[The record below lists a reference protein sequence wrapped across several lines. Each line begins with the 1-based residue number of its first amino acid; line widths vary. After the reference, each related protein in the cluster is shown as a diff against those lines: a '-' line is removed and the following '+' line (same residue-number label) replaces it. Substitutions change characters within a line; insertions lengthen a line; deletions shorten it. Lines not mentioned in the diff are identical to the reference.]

1 MSKFYVTTP
10 IYYINGEPHIGSA
23 YPTLAADVLARYH
36 RLKGDEV
43 MFLTGSDEHGAK
55 MAETAEKAGKTP
67 QEFCDKMAAKFME
80 CWDELDISNDD
91 FIRTT
96 SDRHKAGVIKFIE
109 KLKEADAIYEG
120 EYEGLY
126 CQGCEAFLTERD
138 LVNGECPIHR
148 AKPQAISEKNYFFNL
163 KKYLPEIKKMIDAD
177 EIRILPESKKKEVL
191 GLFKQDIGDFSVSR
205 SSVKWGI
212 PLPWDKSQVAYVW
225 VDALTNYINAL
236 GYGSDDISK
245 LEKFWPADVH
255 ILGKDILKFHCI
267 YWPAMLLA
275 AGLPAPKNLYVH
287 GFFTVDG
294 QKMGKSL
301 GNVID
306 PFNLLKEFGTDATR
320 YLLLSQFPFGQ
331 DGDIKAAQFAIQ
343 YNSDL
348 ANGIGN
354 FASRV
359 TSMAEKY
366 FAGAVPARDSE
377 LKSEVENIWSEYES
391 ALDGFQVDRA
401 IEAVKKLNQLG
412 DGYVEK
418 NKPWELAKND
428 QARLAEVIYNLLE
441 LLRHLG
447 VALWPIIPETSGKIL
462 SALGQ
467 DDFQQKDFTTLK
479 VWGLLEPESKIS
491 KNEPLFPRIQ

>member
-10 IYYINGEPHIGSA
+10 IYYINAEPHIGSA

-43 MFLTGSDEHGAK
+43 MFLTGADEHGAK
-55 MAETAEKAGKTP
+55 MADSAKEAGKTP
-67 QEFCDKMAAKFME
+67 QEFCDEMSARFIR
-80 CWDELDISNDD
+80 CWNELNISNDD

-96 SDRHKAGVIKFIE
+96 SDRHKAGVRKLLQ
-109 KLKEADAIYEG
+109 KLKDVEAIYEG

-126 CQGCEAFLTERD
+126 CQGCEAFLAERD
-138 LVNGECPIHR
+138 LVNGECPIHHL
-148 AKPQAISEKNYFFNL
+148 KPQFISEKNYFFNL
-163 KKYLPEIKKMIDAD
+163 KKYLPQIEEMIDSNK
-177 EIRILPESKKKEVL
+177 IKILPENKKKEVL
-191 GLFKQDIGDFSVSR
+191 GLFKQEINDFSVSR
-205 SSVKWGI
+205 QNLKWGI
-212 PLPWDKSQVAYVW
+212 PLPWDESQVAYVW
-225 VDALTNYINAL
+225 VDALSNYITAL
-236 GYGSDDISK
+236 GYGSANEDK
-245 LEKFWPADVH
+245 LEKFWPADIHVV
-255 ILGKDILKFHCI
+255 GKDIIKFHCI
-267 YWPAMLLA
+267 FWPAMLLA
-275 AGLPAPKNLYVH
+275 AGLPAPRVVYAH

-306 PFNLLKEFGTDATR
+306 PFNLIKEFGIDSTR

-331 DGDIKAAQFAIQ
+331 DGDIKASQFIIQ

-366 FAGAVPARDSE
+366 FSGMVPKQNDE
-377 LKSEVENIWSEYES
+377 LKNEVEKIWLEYELS
-391 ALDGFQVDRA
+391 LENFQVDQL
-401 IEAVKKLNQLG
+401 IEGIKKFNQLG

-418 NKPWELAKND
+418 NKPWELAKNNHI
-428 QARLAEVIYNLLE
+428 RLAEVIYNLLE

-447 VALWPIIPETSGKIL
+447 VAIWPIMPETSSKIL
-462 SALGQ
+462 NTLGQ
-467 DDFQQKDFTTLK
+467 NNFQQKDFNTLK
-479 VWGLLEPESKIS
+479 TWGMLESEIKINKSES
-491 KNEPLFPRIQ
+491 LFPRIQ